1 MQSRGFTLIE
11 LMIVIAIMGILITVA
26 MPTYQDRI
34 IRAQVGE
41 AVVFADFAKSSIA
54 EYYKRH
60 QRFPRDNAEA
70 GLPGAEKIVGSY
82 ITRLDVR
89 DGAIHVTLG
98 HRINKNAEGKVVSF
112 RPGAVAGAPV
122 VPLSWACG
130 NASLPEAL
138 KVAGR
143 NETTLAPM
151 FLPVDCRS

>member
-1 MQSRGFTLIE
+1 MKSRGFTLIE
-11 LMIVIAIMGILITVA
+11 LMIVVAILGILITVA

-34 IRAQVGE
+34 IRTQVGE
-41 AVVFADFAKSSIA
+41 AVAFAHLARTSIA
-54 EYYKRH
+54 EDYKRH
-60 QRFPRDNAEA
+60 QRFPKSNAEA
-70 GLPGAEKIVGSY
+70 GLPDAEKIVGAY
-82 ITRLDVR
+82 VTRLDVR

-130 NASLPEAL
+130 NATLPEAL
-138 KVAGR
+138 KMAGK
-143 NETTLAPM
+143 NETTLTPM